1 MEESRE
7 RLRVL
12 AECKCALRNI
22 WAAQRRAF
30 MFHSDFKVQSVQSRV
45 FRTNCDTYDHQV

>member
-12 AECKCALRNI
+12 AECKCVLCNI
-22 WAAQRRAF
+22 WAARQRAF
-30 MFHSDFKVQSVQSRV
+30 MFHSNFKVQIAFQGVL
-45 FRTNCDTYDHQV
+45 HQ